1 MGNLLSVV
9 LRISADGDSKDLIKS
24 HPEERK
30 EFFDACIS
38 V

>member
-1 MGNLLSVV
+1 MRNLLSVA

-30 EFFDACIS
+30 EFLDAYTS